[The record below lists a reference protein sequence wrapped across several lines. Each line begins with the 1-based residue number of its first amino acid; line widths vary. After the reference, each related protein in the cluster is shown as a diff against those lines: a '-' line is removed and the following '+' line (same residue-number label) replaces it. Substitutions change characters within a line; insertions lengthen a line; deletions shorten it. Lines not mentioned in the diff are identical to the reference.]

1 MTYTSYALWGRGDV
15 TPQNASALLADYLN
29 GQVGAIYRPVDVPRG
44 GLRNAINFL
53 ETPEMYG
60 DGGTIES
67 EDVINSLLV
76 AQEEEGDD
84 IVLIA
89 LVPGDATVE
98 EVHFL
103 QGAASSGIR
112 VVNLSGGLDDVD
124 TDNLEAVVPEPVKKT
139 RASRK
144 LSDPKPVAEDMGTT
158 SPATA
163 ELKAAF
169 DAEVAAARQ
178 DPPWVVDAQEI
189 VVQTEALDA
198 SGMIELADEQ
208 VSEVETPENSDEPVY
223 MILESQEP
231 HRIPAQE
238 YVADTML
245 TVALR
250 EMVRQ
255 EIYSILKDEGILP
268 GSRVDTIDD
277 LKAEVARLRDIEL
290 AKKESQKFSDHTSKP
305 QVMGKDYDDPE
316 IVDHVV
322 SQMSKQ
328 FDETTGKIDY
338 YMTQDGMYRLAAEGL
353 PRRGEIIAP
362 LAQHEVNA
370 LTREGRI
377 K

>member
-67 EDVINSLLV
+67 EDLIDSLIS
-76 AQEEEGDD
+76 AYEEEKDNL
-84 IVLIA
+84 VLIA
-89 LVPGDATVE
+89 LWPSDPTQD
-98 EVHFL
+98 EVDFIRKV
-103 QGAASSGIR
+103 ASKGIWI
-112 VVNLSGGLDDVD
+112 VNLSGGLDQLDVD
-124 TDNLEAVVPEPVKKT
+124 NLVAVVPEPVKKT

-158 SPATA
+158 SPATP

-169 DAEVAAARQ
+169 DAEVAAVRD
-178 DPPWVVDAQEI
+178 DPPWVTDAQEI
-189 VVQTEALDA
+189 VVQTEPLDGN
-198 SGMIELADEQ
+198 GMPELADE
-208 VSEVETPENSDEPVY
+208 PVH
-223 MILESQEP
+223 MVLESQEP
-231 HRIPAQE
+231 NRIPAQE

-255 EIYSILKDEGILP
+255 EVYSILKAEGILP
-268 GSRVDTIDD
+268 V
-277 LKAEVARLRDIEL
+277 
-290 AKKESQKFSDHTSKP
+290 KP
-305 QVMGKDYDDPE
+305 QVMGKDYDDPA

-338 YMTQDGMYRLAAEGL
+338 YMSQDGMYRLAAEGL

-362 LAQHEVNA
+362 LAQHEIDA
-370 LTREGRI
+370 LTHEGRI